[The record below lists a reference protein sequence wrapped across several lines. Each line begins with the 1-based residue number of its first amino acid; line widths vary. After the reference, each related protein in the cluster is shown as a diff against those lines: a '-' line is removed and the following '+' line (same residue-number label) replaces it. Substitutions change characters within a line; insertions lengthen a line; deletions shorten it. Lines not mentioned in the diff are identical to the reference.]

1 MIALNYFVMFP
12 ALNAFWADHQ
22 PSTRERHIGQL
33 LAMIPPNAPVSAG
46 DDLNPHLT
54 ERRYVTIFPE
64 IHVATMT
71 IGKTIPV
78 EYVIVDLHKISL
90 ESNANAPLSIS
101 MLDWLERTHQF
112 RVLAQADGVILLK
125 RNSP

>member
-22 PSTRERHIGQL
+22 PGTRERQIGQL
-33 LAMIPPNAPVSAG
+33 LAMIPPNAPVSAS
-46 DDLNPHLT
+46 DTLNPHLT
-54 ERRYVTIFPE
+54 ERQYVTIFPE
-64 IHVATMT
+64 IQVATMT

-78 EYVIVDLHKISL
+78 EYVMVDLRDISS
-90 ESNANAPLSIS
+90 ESNANTPFSIN
-101 MLDWLERTHQF
+101 LLNWLERTHQF
-112 RVLAQADGVILLK
+112 SVQAQADGVILLK

>member
-22 PSTRERHIGQL
+22 PSTRERQIGQL
-33 LAMIPPNAPVSAG
+33 LAMIPPNAPVSASG
-46 DDLNPHLT
+46 TLNPHLT
-54 ERRYVTIFPE
+54 ERQYVTIFPE

-78 EYVIVDLHKISL
+78 EYVMVDLHDISP
-90 ESNANAPLSIS
+90 ESNANAPFSIN
-101 MLDWLERTHQF
+101 LLNWLERTHQF
-112 RVLAQADGVILLK
+112 SVQAQADGVILLK